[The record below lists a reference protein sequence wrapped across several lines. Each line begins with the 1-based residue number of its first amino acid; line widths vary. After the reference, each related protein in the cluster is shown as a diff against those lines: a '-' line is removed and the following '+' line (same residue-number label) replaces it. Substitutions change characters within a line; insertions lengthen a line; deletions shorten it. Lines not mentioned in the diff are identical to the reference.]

1 MEEAPRRLWAKIL
14 GEEPLFSCLG
24 LSFEDRFGNVCTRV
38 AGAIAPA
45 AGGRRVFSLVRARVP
60 QPQRRRAADR
70 VSGGALPLTRAAHR
84 IVRIRG
90 IPGTQGP
97 SHTSSHRTR
106 ATSCLA
112 THIVT

>member
-45 AGGRRVFSLVRARVP
+45 AGGRRVLRLHGLGSSA
-60 QPQRRRAADR
+60 RAASPR
-70 VSGGALPLTRAAHR
+70 RPHAGAPLTGSPAAR
-84 IVRIRG
+84 
-90 IPGTQGP
+90 
-97 SHTSSHRTR
+97 
-106 ATSCLA
+106 CL
-112 THIVT
+112 

>member
-45 AGGRRVFSLVRARVP
+45 AGGRRVLRLHGLVRARP
-60 QPQRRRAADR
+60 PAGRTQARR
-70 VSGGALPLTRAAHR
+70 
-84 IVRIRG
+84 
-90 IPGTQGP
+90 
-97 SHTSSHRTR
+97 
-106 ATSCLA
+106 
-112 THIVT
+112 